1 MGATGHSLAHNRR
14 NGTPKGA
21 RGALRDQRHWLARF
35 AAEILVLVLL
45 ASAVASYQFELGERW
60 FGWRPADP
68 VTNPAAV
75 LPPEGL
81 RLPAAR
87 VVPTIAQFGKPARV
101 DPARVAAVVQPL
113 LRKRVLGR
121 HFGVLV
127 TDMAT
132 GRPVY
137 RQGATTVTPASTTKV
152 VTSAA
157 ALEALGPM
165 VRFRTSV
172 RWSPRT
178 RQLVLTGGGDPFL
191 ASSPRLGK
199 AGYPHRADVQTLAR
213 QAVRKLRSL
222 KVSRVRLAFDD
233 SYFTGPAVN
242 PAWPATY
249 VPEGVVPPISSLW
262 VDQGADPDGSG
273 FLSDPAAGA
282 AAVFGTALRNS
293 GLKVAQRVTRAVAP
307 AASVDVAE
315 VSSAPLGE
323 IVERTLAVSDNQA
336 AEVLARH
343 VGLAERQEGSFEAGA
358 AAVIDVVR
366 RLGVPVNGDQL
377 YDGSGLSR
385 LNLLSLDSLVGILRL
400 AESPN
405 HPHLRQ
411 VFTGL
416 PVAGFTGSLQYRFD
430 KGPDEARGRVRAKT
444 GTLTGVHGLAGVA
457 DDVSGGRMAFVVVAD
472 GVGRLKDFKAQ
483 VLIDRIA
490 GALGACTCRVGSSP

>member
-1 MGATGHSLAHNRR
+1 M
-14 NGTPKGA
+14 
-21 RGALRDQRHWLARF
+21 RDQRHWLARF
-35 AAEILVLVLL
+35 PAEILVLVLL
-45 ASAVASYQFELGERW
+45 VTAALSYRFELGERW
-60 FGWRPADP
+60 LGWQPADP
-68 VTNPAAV
+68 ATNPSAV

-87 VVPTIAQFGKPARV
+87 VVPAIAAPGRSAAV
-101 DPARVAAVVQPL
+101 DPARVAAAVAPL

-127 TDMAT
+127 TDLAT

-137 RQGATTVTPASTTKV
+137 RQGATTLTPASTTKV

-165 VRFRTSV
+165 VRFRTSA

-191 ASSPRLGK
+191 ASSPRLGN
-199 AGYPHRADVQTLAR
+199 AAYPDRADVQTLAR
-213 QAVRKLRSL
+213 LAVRKLRSM
-222 KVSRVRLAFDD
+222 KVPRVRLAFDD

-242 PAWPATY
+242 PAWPLSY

-262 VDQGADPDGSG
+262 VDQGTDPDGSG
-273 FLSDPAAGA
+273 FLADPAAGA
-282 AAVFGTALRNS
+282 AAVFGAALRNA
-293 GLKVAQRVTRAVAP
+293 GLKVAPRVTRAVAP
-307 AASVDVAE
+307 PAAVDVAT

-343 VGLAERQEGSFEAGA
+343 VGLAERQEGSFVAGA

-366 RLGVPVNGDQL
+366 RLGVPVNGNEL

-385 LNLLSLDSLVGILRL
+385 RNLLSLDLLVGVLRL
-400 AESPN
+400 AGSPN
-405 HPHLRQ
+405 HPQLRQ
-411 VFTGL
+411 VLTGL

-430 KGPDEARGRVRAKT
+430 KGPDQARGRVRAKT

-472 GVGRLKDFKAQ
+472 RVGPLKDFRAQ

-490 GALGACTCRVGSSP
+490 GALGACNCRVGSGS

>member
-1 MGATGHSLAHNRR
+1 LGE
-14 NGTPKGA
+14 K
-21 RGALRDQRHWLARF
+21 RHWLVRSS
-35 AAEILVLVLL
+35 AEIVVLVLL
-45 ASAVASYQFELGERW
+45 AVGFASYQYDLGERW
-60 FGWRPADP
+60 FGWGPVDP
-68 VTNPAAV
+68 RTDPSAV

-81 RLPAAR
+81 HLPAAGAAPA
-87 VVPTIAQFGKPARV
+87 VAVPGAAVAV
-101 DPARVAAVVQPL
+101 DAARVAAVVRPL
-113 LRKRVLGR
+113 IRTRVLGR

-127 TDMAT
+127 TDLST
-132 GRPVY
+132 GRAVY
-137 RQGATTVTPASTTKV
+137 RQGAATITPASTTKL
-152 VTSAA
+152 VTATA

-165 VRFRTSV
+165 ARFRTSV
-172 RWSPRT
+172 RWVPST
-178 RQLVLTGGGDPFL
+178 RQLVLVGGGDPFL
-191 ASSPRLGK
+191 ASSPR
-199 AGYPHRADVQTLAR
+199 AGASSYPHRADVQTLAAL
-213 QAVRKLRSL
+213 AVRELRSM
-222 KVSRVRLAFDD
+222 KVRRVRLAFDD
-233 SYFTGPAVN
+233 SYFTGPALI

-249 VPEGVVPPISSLW
+249 VPEGVVPPISALW
-262 VDQGADPDGSG
+262 VNEGHSPGGSG
-273 FLSDPAAGA
+273 FLDDPAAGA
-282 AAVFGTALRNS
+282 AQVFGDALRSS
-293 GLKVAQRVTRAVAP
+293 GIKVGPQITRTTAVPEA
-307 AASVDVAE
+307 VDVAA

-343 VGLAERQEGSFEAGA
+343 VGLAERQEGSFQAGT
-358 AAVIDVVR
+358 AAVLDVVR

-385 LNLLSLDSLVGILRL
+385 RNLLSLDSLAGVLRL

-430 KGPDEARGRVRAKT
+430 KGPDQARGRVRAKT

-472 GVGRLKDFKAQ
+472 GVRPLKNLEAQ

-490 GALGACTCRVGSSP
+490 AALGACTCGVGSSS